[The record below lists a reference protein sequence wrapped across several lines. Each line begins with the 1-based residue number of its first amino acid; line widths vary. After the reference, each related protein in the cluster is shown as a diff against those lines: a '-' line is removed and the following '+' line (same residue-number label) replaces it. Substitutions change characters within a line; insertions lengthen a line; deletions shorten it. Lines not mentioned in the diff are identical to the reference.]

1 MLQVESKLKQ
11 LKLRGMHRSWQA
23 LSETKR
29 LHELSFTDGIELL
42 LQAEEEER
50 QNSRFQRLIRSARF
64 RYRAS
69 LEELDYDP
77 ARGLDK
83 SLISDLATCEYISK
97 GESVLITGKTGSG
110 KSFVSSALGHY
121 ACAKGY
127 RVGYFN
133 TQKFMVRI
141 KMARLEGSILNFFD
155 KIAKTQ
161 LLILDDFGLI
171 HLEKQQQY
179 DLMEVI
185 EDRHGKCSTIIS
197 SQLPVDC
204 WYDVISESTIADA
217 ILDRLVHTSYRIE
230 LKAENSLRNSKKR

>member
-23 LSETKR
+23 LWETKR

-42 LQAEEEER
+42 LQAEEEDR
-50 QNSRFQRLIRSARF
+50 QNSRFDRLIRSAKF

-69 LEELDYDP
+69 MEELDYDP
-77 ARGLDK
+77 KRGLDK
-83 SLISDLATCEYISK
+83 GMISDLATCGYISK

-110 KSFVSSALGHY
+110 KSFVASALGHH
-121 ACAKGY
+121 ACARGY

-133 TQKFMVRI
+133 TQKFMVKI
-141 KMARLEGSILNFFD
+141 KMSRLEGSILNFFD

-161 LLILDDFGLI
+161 LLILDDFGLT

-185 EDRHGKCSTIIS
+185 EDRHGKFSTIIS

-230 LKAENSLRNSKKR
+230 LKSDDSLRKRKKR

>member
-1 MLQVESKLKQ
+1 MLQVETKLKQ

-29 LHELSFTDGIELL
+29 LHELSFADGMDLL

-50 QNSRFQRLIRSARF
+50 QNSRFERLTRSAKF

-69 LEELDYDP
+69 LEELYFDP
-77 ARGLDK
+77 GRGLGK
-83 SLISDLATCEYISK
+83 GLISDLATCRFISK

-110 KSFVSSALGHY
+110 KSFVASALGHH

-133 TQKFMVRI
+133 TQKFMVKV
-141 KMARLEGSILNFFD
+141 KMARLEGSILSFFD

-161 LLILDDFGLI
+161 LLILDDFGLTN
-171 HLEKQQQY
+171 LEKQQQY

-185 EDRHGKCSTIIS
+185 EDRHGKCSTIIA

-204 WYDVISESTIADA
+204 WYDVITESTIADA

-230 LKAENSLRNSKKR
+230 LMAENSLRNNKKR

>member
-29 LHELSFTDGIELL
+29 LHELSFADGIELL

-50 QNSRFQRLIRSARF
+50 QNSRFERLIRSARF

-69 LEELDYDP
+69 MEELDYDP
-77 ARGLDK
+77 VRGLDK

-97 GESVLITGKTGSG
+97 GESILITGKTGSG
-110 KSFVSSALGHY
+110 KSFVSSALGHH

-141 KMARLEGSILNFFD
+141 KMSRLEGSILNFFD

-161 LLILDDFGLI
+161 LLILDDFGLT

-185 EDRHGKCSTIIS
+185 EDRHGKFSTIIS

-230 LKAENSLRNSKKR
+230 LKAENSLRNKIKR

>member
-1 MLQVESKLKQ
+1 MVQIETQLKHLKLK
-11 LKLRGMHRSWQA
+11 GMHRCWQA
-23 LSETKR
+23 LLETKR

-50 QNSRFQRLIRSARF
+50 LNSRFERLTRSAKF

-69 LEELDYDP
+69 IEELDYTP
-77 ARGLDK
+77 KRGLDK
-83 SLISDLATCEYISK
+83 SLITELATCGYITK

-110 KSFVSSALGHY
+110 KSFVASALGHH
-121 ACAKGY
+121 ACARGY

-133 TQKFMVRI
+133 TQKFMLKI
-141 KMARLEGSILNFFD
+141 KMARLEGNVLNFFD

-161 LLILDDFGLI
+161 LLILDDFGLT

-185 EDRHGKCSTIIS
+185 EDRHGKTSTIIS

-230 LKAENSLRNSKKR
+230 LNAEDSLRKRKKQ